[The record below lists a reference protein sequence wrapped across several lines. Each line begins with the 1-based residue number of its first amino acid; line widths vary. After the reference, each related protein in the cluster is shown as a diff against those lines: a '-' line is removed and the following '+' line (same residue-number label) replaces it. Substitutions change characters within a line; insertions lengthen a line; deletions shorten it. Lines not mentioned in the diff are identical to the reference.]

1 MAKFDYSTCLRLSE
15 RVSWLI
21 DDVLP
26 DGSHLDF
33 QRRFMPEALTG
44 TGTLDFLAAP
54 ERLKLNQI
62 FGNSYLNLFEFVEEY
77 IAADV
82 AQHAIAAQFGD
93 DDAFRALL
101 RFADEEVKHR
111 TLFTR
116 FGRLFAANFGSPCDV
131 LQSAQEVAQVILSK
145 NPLAITLTT
154 LHLELITQQH
164 YTHHVRERTDEEQLD
179 PLFARLLRFHWIEE
193 AQHAKLDV
201 LEIEKMMEFGDEQ
214 VVDGAMSDYVGI
226 VGAFDGLLGQQAE
239 MDAGSLERA
248 VGRALNGHRDQVIG
262 AMHQA
267 YRRAFL
273 LMGIEHPQFIDM
285 LDELSPT
292 ASQRA
297 RALLPGLGAA
307 KGGAS

>member
-44 TGTLDFLAAP
+44 TGALEFLAEP
-54 ERLKLNQI
+54 ERVKLNQI

-111 TLFTR
+111 TLFRR
-116 FGRLFAANFGSPCDV
+116 FGAMFADRFGTPCDV

-145 NPLAITLTT
+145 NPMAITLTT

-164 YTHHVRERTDEEQLD
+164 YTHHVRERTDEEGLD

-201 LEIEKMMEFGDEQ
+201 LELEKMLEFGDEQ
-214 VVDGAMSDYVGI
+214 VVDSAMKDYCDI
-226 VGAFDGLLGQQAE
+226 VQAFDGLLAQQAE
-239 MDAGSLERA
+239 MDAGNLERA
-248 VGRALNGHRDQVIG
+248 VGRTLNGQRDRTIA

-273 LMGIEHPQFIDM
+273 LMGLEHQQFLEM
-285 LDELSPT
+285 LDQMSPT
-292 ASQRA
+292 AKDRA

-307 KGGAS
+307 SRSAS